1 MMNRYIEPI
10 FIKKKRRDFK
20 AWKKKK
26 SLFKY
31 MRKLSPSF
39 DDMMEIY
46 EFLNIL
52 REAYMYTNSDKF
64 HLFLGQVP
72 VNKGYVNSDAVAMI
86 YKEESFQMTFIL
98 ANKYDRQPVEYI
110 EGIYKDDKF
119 YSGLYKE
126 DEIKPKPD
134 VFYID
139 RYTDNVY
146 IYDFNNKNDLLC
158 KYTLDLRFKA
168 EEIRTNKSIK
178 YNFKKMINIEIKR
191 NGRSKEENEI
201 ISFEDG
207 TYQFKDYIDE
217 EKMLYIVTC
226 LMRGTEELI
235 EYYYKN
241 KRL

>member
-1 MMNRYIEPI
+1 MNRYIEPI
-10 FIKKKRRDFK
+10 FMKKKHRDFK
-20 AWKKKK
+20 AWRKKR

-46 EFLNIL
+46 EFLDIL

-72 VNKGYVNSDAVAMI
+72 NKGYVNSDAVAMI
-86 YKEESFQMTFIL
+86 YKEDSFQMTFIL
-98 ANKYDRQPVEYI
+98 ANKYDRQPIEYV

-126 DEIKPKPD
+126 DEIKPKMGI
-134 VFYID
+134 FYID
-139 RYTDNVY
+139 RFSDNVY
-146 IYDFNNKNDLLC
+146 TYGNPTSNKDGFS
-158 KYTLDLRFKA
+158 LDTRFKA
-168 EEIRTNKSIK
+168 EDIRTNKSIK
-178 YNFKKMINIEIKR
+178 YNFAKMINIEIKR
-191 NGRSKEENEI
+191 NCRSKEETEI

-217 EKMLYIVTC
+217 EKMLYIITC

-235 EYYYKN
+235 EYYYQN
-241 KRL
+241 KKL